1 MTEAVAPARR
11 ALPPGGVVPENYFD
25 GEGGAPTKTSLLD
38 LFEQGKDTL
47 FICSMMFPRAP
58 TRTRRAHRAH
68 SCSIRSMASPSTPGQ
83 RINVAVVV
91 KTALPRALEHA
102 EKRGGSAEDP
112 LVGGQHVQP
121 RLPRR
126 DRRRT
131 PASYRC

>member
-58 TRTRRAHRAH
+58 DEDLPCPSCTQLFDSFDGVAEHARPAHQRRGRREDGAAAR
-68 SCSIRSMASPSTPGQ
+68 
-83 RINVAVVV
+83 
-91 KTALPRALEHA
+91 PRACREA
-102 EKRGGSAEDP
+102 RW
-112 LVGGQHVQP
+112 Q
-121 RLPRR
+121 R
-126 DRRRT
+126 
-131 PASYRC
+131 

>member
-58 TRTRRAHRAH
+58 TKTRRAHRAGATLVDLVVP
-68 SCSIRSMASPSTPGQ
+68 SALTDQNGAASMKSSDRLMQ
-83 RINVAVVV
+83 V
-91 KTALPRALEHA
+91 KS
-102 EKRGGSAEDP
+102 RGAP
-112 LVGGQHVQP
+112 K
-121 RLPRR
+121 
-126 DRRRT
+126 
-131 PASYRC
+131 